1 MKCKQIKEKFA
12 DFLIGDID
20 QKSKEEIQE
29 HMTSCSQ
36 CREELESLS
45 EIWTKLG
52 VIPEEEPS
60 DRVRPRFYAMLEAY
74 KQGLQ
79 QEIPPPRRRKIDHG
93 WLESWWP
100 RRPVYQ
106 FSFALLLLVVGL
118 AFGYFFSTSGQS
130 RTEVAQLRQEI
141 QNVRQ
146 SMAVSLLDQPSAV
159 ERLKGVSWSSRLKQ
173 PDEATL
179 QALLNTLNRDTNV
192 NVRLAA
198 ADALYL
204 FYDHPVVKQ
213 GLIQSLS
220 KQTSPL
226 VQVALIDLIVEMRER
241 RSIEAL
247 KQLIQENTLNPDVK
261 QRAEQGIQLLSY

>member
-12 DFLIGDID
+12 DFLIGDLD
-20 QKSKEEIQE
+20 QKSKEAIQE
-29 HMTSCSQ
+29 HMTTCAR

-52 VIPEEEPS
+52 VLLEESPS
-60 DRVRPRFYAMLEAY
+60 DAMRARFYGMLEAY
-74 KQGLQ
+74 KQGL
-79 QEIPPPRRRKIDHG
+79 RKEKPAPALSKIFNS
-93 WLESWWP
+93 WLASWWP
-100 RRPVYQ
+100 RRPVFQ
-106 FSFALLLLVVGL
+106 FTLALLLLVVGL
-118 AFGYFFSTSGQS
+118 AFGYLFSPGGQG
-130 RTEVAQLRQEI
+130 RTEIAHLRQEI
-141 QNVRQ
+141 QSVRQ

-159 ERLKGVSWSSRLKQ
+159 ERLKGVSWSSRLEQ
-173 PDEATL
+173 PDEETL
-179 QALLNTLNRDTNV
+179 QALLNTLNRDPNV

-261 QRAEQGIQLLSY
+261 QRAEEGIQLLTY